1 MLVNTTP
8 TSLTLTG
15 SQSEAAA
22 PTEHAEPAVGRS
34 LSRVIDVMVGLVEA
48 PTWPQPRTVP

>member
-1 MLVNTTP
+1 MFVSTSP

-22 PTEHAEPAVGRS
+22 PTEHAEPAVGVS
-34 LSRVIDVMVGLVEA
+34 LSRVLDLMVGFVEA
-48 PTWPQPRTVP
+48 PTGPQPRTVP